1 MRTHLHTILLLA
13 VVAGTTFAWREPMGY
28 GHEISSGDLAHWGFS
43 TYGLVGH
50 IEVLIRIFAFYFLSS
65 LIPDLLIVNAGLLI
79 SPRVLTNQMELEF
92 SGCHSPEFSQ
102 LSMKLG
108 NGYLNCFL
116 LNPTFHN

>member
-50 IEVLIRIFAFYFLSS
+50 IEVRIGIFAFSFLWMM
-65 LIPDLLIVNAGLLI
+65 IPDLGIVKMELDI
-79 SPRVLTNQMELEF
+79 SP
-92 SGCHSPEFSQ
+92 
-102 LSMKLG
+102 
-108 NGYLNCFL
+108 
-116 LNPTFHN
+116 